1 MGTTTALVPTSSTQW
16 QPRDTTAVL
25 SRAHLRASTVNT
37 HPSRDTAVRLSLSLS
52 LPALGSKTCAATTT
66 RRSGRKGPAEDVQ
79 GRGHLPRLDRCILI
93 IDHSN
98 MQAHR
103 SSREAT
109 TLSSPNRLTA
119 SLNTDTSSPWACS
132 NSPSTSSSSLLRSQ
146 AWAAVPVVAR
156 AWLVPAC
163 VVAPRRPSATASS
176 RRPPHRTYNDLDIH
190 RP

>member
-1 MGTTTALVPTSSTQW
+1 MGTTTLVPTSSTQW

-37 HPSRDTAVRLSLSLS
+37 HPSRDTA
-52 LPALGSKTCAATTT
+52 
-66 RRSGRKGPAEDVQ
+66 
-79 GRGHLPRLDRCILI
+79 
-93 IDHSN
+93 
-98 MQAHR
+98 AHH

-119 SLNTDTSSPWACS
+119 SLDTDTSSPWACS